1 VTVTAAYA
9 ARRSPDRDADS
20 SSPSGS
26 TAGAQLHQRIGRRP
40 GHPPPRRRVRR
51 DDNVL
56 DGEHQH
62 EHADDG
68 GDLVAHQ
75 GATRFARAS

>member
-1 VTVTAAYA
+1 
-9 ARRSPDRDADS
+9 
-20 SSPSGS
+20 
-26 TAGAQLHQRIGRRP
+26 
-40 GHPPPRRRVRR
+40 
-51 DDNVL
+51 VL